1 MKDGFVIA
9 IVDYGMGNLRSIEN
23 AIKHIGNY
31 DVRVT
36 NDPADIERSDCI
48 VIPGVGAFRDAMY
61 NLESRGLVPIL
72 SKQAFDEKKPILG
85 ICLGMQLFFD
95 SSEEG
100 QVTKG
105 LGWIPGPVRY
115 IDVKSPYRVPHVG
128 WNNLQFRV
136 PSRLL
141 DNLGED
147 KNFYFVHSYHAVCD
161 ERYITATVDHG
172 IEVTA
177 SVQSGNIYG
186 MQCHP
191 EKSQQNG
198 MIVLRN
204 FLDMVGD
211 GLDA

>member
-23 AIKHIGNY
+23 AIKHIGSY

-36 NDPADIERSDCI
+36 YDALEIESADCI

-72 SKQAFDEKKPILG
+72 TKQAFEAKKPILG

-95 SSEEG
+95 SSDEG
-100 QVTKG
+100 QLTKG
-105 LGWIPGPVRY
+105 LGWIPGSVKY
-115 IDVKSPYRVPHVG
+115 IDVKPPYRVPHVG
-128 WNNLQFRV
+128 WNNLESKID
-136 PSRLL
+136 SRLL
-141 DNLGED
+141 NNLGAD

-161 ERYITATVDHG
+161 EKYVTATVYHG

-198 MIVLRN
+198 MIVLKN
-204 FLDMVGD
+204 FLDMVGE